1 MKEQLSEV
9 QWIVGF
15 TEYFSI
21 KVTET
26 LAKFVKINIF
36 ITLEIN
42 QRLQESKGFIQE
54 KLKNIVKN
62 SRVCVIFIQTY
73 SHSLLPSS
81 TVALKTNRFT
91 TMVAAVK
98 RLCMRHPQW
107 TLKSSDIFTGSTRL

>member
-42 QRLQESKGFIQE
+42 QRLQESKEGLF
-54 KLKNIVKN
+54 KKN
-62 SRVCVIFIQTY
+62 
-73 SHSLLPSS
+73 
-81 TVALKTNRFT
+81 
-91 TMVAAVK
+91 
-98 RLCMRHPQW
+98 
-107 TLKSSDIFTGSTRL
+107 